1 MACKWSLFYRNRKCG
16 SQISNKLPKVT
27 KLEEGKAAIQN
38 EMFECE
44 PQPVLVSTDIEN
56 KKENQRNSVF
66 PGTPDLSLTY
76 KCQAQQPTQ
85 QFVILSS

>member
-1 MACKWSLFYRNRKCG
+1 
-16 SQISNKLPKVT
+16 
-27 KLEEGKAAIQN
+27 
-38 EMFECE
+38 MFKRE
-44 PQPVLVSTDIEN
+44 PQTVIASTDIEN
-56 KKENQRNSVF
+56 KKENQWNSLF